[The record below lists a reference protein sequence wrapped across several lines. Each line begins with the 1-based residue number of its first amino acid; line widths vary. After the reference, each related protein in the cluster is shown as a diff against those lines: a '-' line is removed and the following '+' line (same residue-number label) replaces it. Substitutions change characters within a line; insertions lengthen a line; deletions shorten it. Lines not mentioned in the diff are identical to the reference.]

1 MEAFFF
7 NKVKLSLNE
16 IMRVELKV
24 HSQATEN
31 WNQFISKCSG

>member
-16 IMRVELKV
+16 IMRAESKV
-24 HSQATEN
+24 HSQTNEN
-31 WNQFISKCSG
+31 